1 MYLIVYKTSNGL
13 KARYLTTH
21 VYYSPGQYTSGGWQ
35 VLSIGILQGKKFI
48 DIKELRLAH
57 QKDDLQ
63 RLKKELFYSTFTKY
77 FNILLKVGLFLFL
90 VKELLY
96 KFFIYIASN

>member
-1 MYLIVYKTSNGL
+1 MFLIVYKTSNGL
-13 KARYLTTH
+13 KARYLSTH
-21 VYYSPGQYTSGGWQ
+21 VFYSPGDYTSGGWQ
-35 VLSIGILQGKKFI
+35 VLSVGILHGKKFI
-48 DIKELRLAH
+48 DLKELRLAH
-57 QKDDLQ
+57 QKDDRL
-63 RLKKELFYSTFTKY
+63 RLKKELFYSTFIKY

>member
-1 MYLIVYKTSNGL
+1 MFLIVYKTSNGL
-13 KARYLTTH
+13 KARYLSTH
-21 VYYSPGQYTSGGWQ
+21 VFYSPGDYTSGGWR
-35 VLSIGILQGKKFI
+35 VLSVGILHGKKFI
-48 DIKELRLAH
+48 DLKELRLIH
-57 QKDDLQ
+57 QKDD
-63 RLKKELFYSTFTKY
+63 RLRFKKELFYSTFIKY